1 MNEANTALTI
11 EQRIEQR
18 IDKAATQEL
27 SISDQAGG
35 LSFVNLGQVM
45 EFSKVMAIAGVAIPK
60 HLRGNA
66 GACMAVC
73 IQAVEWR
80 MSPFAVANKSY
91 SVNDRLAFE
100 AQLVQAVVLQRAPIK
115 GRIKVQYIGDGD
127 RRRCRVW
134 AELKDE
140 PGEIVEYTSPDF
152 GRITPKNSPLWK
164 SDPDQQQFYYSVRA
178 MCRRHFPD
186 VLLGVYAKDELE
198 DEVGPERA
206 RDVTPRPQRLSE
218 RLDTLAA
225 SSIVTPEPVVE
236 TAPYHDP
243 ETGEIA
249 DESSPDDSEDDGGSM
264 LDQFRAELHAQTSL
278 KGVDAILKN
287 ARPVIQMLDEDEQR
301 EWNDAYRAAADRFV
315 GAA

>member
-1 MNEANTALTI
+1 MNEATTALTV

-45 EFSKVMAIAGVAIPK
+45 EFAKVMAVAGVAIPK
-60 HLRGNA
+60 YLRGNP
-66 GACMAVC
+66 GSCMAVC

-91 SVNDRLAFE
+91 NVNDRLGFE

-115 GRIKVQYIGDGD
+115 GRIKVEYKGDGD

-140 PGEIVEYTSPDF
+140 PGEIVEYTSPEF
-152 GRITPKNSPLWK
+152 GKITPKNSPLWK

-198 DEVGPERA
+198 DEVAVGPDRA
-206 RDVTPRPQRLSE
+206 RDVTPAPQRLSD

-225 SSIVTPEPVVE
+225 SSIVTPEPVTE
-236 TAPYHDP
+236 TDPPHDP

-249 DESSPDDSEDDGGSM
+249 DDSQPDDEGEDDGPSM
-264 LDQFRAELHAQTSL
+264 LDRFKAELAAQTSL

-287 ARPVIQMLDEDEQR
+287 ARQVMNVCR
-301 EWNDAYRAAADRFV
+301 
-315 GAA
+315 